1 MHISVRVLGLH
12 CLFWSRLNYTSWL
25 ETKIGFT
32 EIQEISIIS
41 MHYWE
46 NLESD
51 IFSIIK
57 IDKALKFY
65 LFTYLY
71 FIVSKNISNSVFI
84 MLKFDS
90 LNSFVLFFINN
101 KKASKLSTTAYY
113 SVSFISCSISDFGF
127 QLG

>member
-1 MHISVRVLGLH
+1 M
-12 CLFWSRLNYTSWL
+12 
-25 ETKIGFT
+25 
-32 EIQEISIIS
+32 QEISTIS
-41 MHYWE
+41 IHCWK

-57 IDKALKFY
+57 TDNALKFY

-71 FIVSKNISNSVFI
+71 FIVINIISNNVFI
-84 MLKFDS
+84 MFKFDS

-101 KKASKLSTTAYY
+101 KKASKLSKTDYY
-113 SVSFISCSISDFGF
+113 SVSFISYKISDFGF